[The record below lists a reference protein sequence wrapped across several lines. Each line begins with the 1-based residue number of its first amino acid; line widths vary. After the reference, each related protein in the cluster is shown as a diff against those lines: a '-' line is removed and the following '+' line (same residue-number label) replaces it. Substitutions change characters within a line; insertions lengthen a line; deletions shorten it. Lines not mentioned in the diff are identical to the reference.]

1 MLSDEIF
8 SQIHNR
14 PSLADYQV
22 VKGLLEQA
30 IDDLVRLQ
38 LRPRISDT
46 DVEQVLEALAIIL
59 LGRDVS
65 YAVVLG
71 WNCDGGIDAAL
82 AREFQLQDSD
92 PLHIVGTYLGNT
104 VNAALMLLSQGEN
117 RSLSL
122 DAWLPSSGYN
132 PRSVARSDRL
142 HSRRSVR
149 YFREKWSDQRP
160 DRRELAPYLAVENAV
175 FSGKYQQNPPL

>member
-1 MLSDEIF
+1 MLSDELF
-8 SQIHNR
+8 NQIHAR

-30 IDDLVRLQ
+30 IDDLVKLQ

-46 DVEQVLEALAIIL
+46 DVEQILDAVAIIL

-82 AREFQLQDSD
+82 ACEFELQDSD
-92 PLHIVGTYLGNT
+92 PLQIIGTYLGNT

-122 DAWLPSSGYN
+122 DAWLPVLQAIILEASLVLTGYA
-132 PRSVARSDRL
+132 PEDRASIFAKNGL
-142 HSRRSVR
+142 TR
-149 YFREKWSDQRP
+149 DQIG
-160 DRRELAPYLAVENAV
+160 A
-175 FSGKYQQNPPL
+175 S

>member
-1 MLSDEIF
+1 MLSDELF
-8 SQIHNR
+8 NQINNR

-46 DVEQVLEALAIIL
+46 DVEQILDAVAIIL

-82 AREFQLQDSD
+82 AREFELQDSD

-104 VNAALMLLSQGEN
+104 VNAALMLLGKGEN

-122 DAWLPSSGYN
+122 DAWLPVLQATILEASLVLTGYT
-132 PRSVARSDRL
+132 PEDRAGI
-142 HSRRSVR
+142 
-149 YFREKWSDQRP
+149 FEKNGLTRDQIG
-160 DRRELAPYLAVENAV
+160 A
-175 FSGKYQQNPPL
+175 S